1 MRLLLELSNTRSSAL
16 QPRELEIDPHTGMK
30 NYIAN
35 ENGHWDTSKALVRRT
50 FLQCIEL
57 GRRGRGGSKPELY
70 ESYRLLGQALHTLED
85 FPAHSNFCE
94 LALVSMGH
102 SQVFTHVGDGVR
114 VQAPNGRHVAPL
126 VTGTFGSSDF
136 IHSLLG
142 EATDHLVCFRT
153 FIQPPCPTHA
163 HICSLKP
170 R

>member
-1 MRLLLELSNTRSSAL
+1 
-16 QPRELEIDPHTGMK
+16 MK

-50 FLQCIEL
+50 FLRCIDL

-102 SQVFTHVGDGVR
+102 GQVFTHVGDGVR